1 MSGAVLFVLFGC
13 AATESVSDVTAYEV
27 QGEGSTKKNE
37 AIKAD
42 GVEELFQI
50 GKNVNF
56 KPCGG
61 LDSPTALAK
70 GGTAGGVSRDLLKK
84 NMIISK
90 IFNFMTYMLK

>member
-1 MSGAVLFVLFGC
+1 M
-13 AATESVSDVTAYEV
+13 TAYEV
-27 QGEGSTKKNE
+27 QGEGSTKNNE

-42 GVEELFQI
+42 GVEELFQV

-56 KPCGG
+56 EPCGG
-61 LDSPTALAK
+61 LDNPTALAK